1 MNKNLL
7 YIGAIVSL
15 LSLFT
20 RCDMP
25 HLEPEQRSGKAAVRV
40 QIGTANTQARTVS
53 PTVALEDV
61 SAWELR
67 GGKQGDTETLLAEFA
82 SAQGTS
88 ISLETGTW
96 SFTLKGYKDG
106 ALILSGTIAEQAI
119 SLDAANVL
127 VFTVAPALEETGSIS
142 IVINLPA
149 DSGISSARVFRDGT
163 ELSLSLT
170 PADNQITF
178 SETAYT
184 AGDYYFSIRL
194 YKGEDL
200 YGVVSE
206 LVQVRAN
213 LESAKTYTL
222 TQEDLKY
229 VYVIT
234 YHKWE
239 GETET
244 GYYRYTDATVTL
256 PEPSREDYVFKGWYA
271 DENLSG
277 SRLTQIPSGSTGDK
291 DFYAKWALV
300 RVPAELNLAES
311 LEWISANVE
320 EGGNYTIT
328 VNTDEALA
336 PKTLSYSGKHV
347 GITLIG
353 NSTERMIR
361 LSANGNLFTVESGV
375 TLTLANNITLQG
387 RGDNSSSLVQVNSSG
402 TLVMENGSK
411 ITGNTYSSSY
421 NDAYGGG
428 VYVNSGTFTMN
439 GGEISGNSAAIDY
452 YPSSSGGGGVF
463 VSNGTFTMNGGE
475 ISSNTASRSSWSCRS
490 YGGGVYVSSGTFTM
504 NGGEISSNTAVS
516 YSSSGGGVYMS
527 NGTFTMNGGEI
538 SGNSAAAEAGDSYYS
553 PGGGGVYMSSGTFT
567 MNGGEISGNSAAGS
581 SSGGGG
587 VYVYSNGTFTKES
600 GGTIYGSNAEDAL
613 KNTAGSGN
621 AYGHGVYV
629 DSSKKRNT
637 TAGAGLTLD
646 SSLDGAAGGWVDQ
659 YTVTF
664 DADGGSPATQ
674 TMTVDSSTISN
685 IQYSSV
691 SGGEWTIQS
700 DERLLSPAI
709 AHNGVTKARLSFTS
723 VESNTS
729 ISIQLDVSSE
739 ANFDY
744 AFISN
749 LDSSSATATSD
760 YYRRISGEESVTLSI
775 PVSNAGNHFI
785 EIGYQKDGAGSS
797 GSDCAWFKVISGG
810 SGGSAAPSEPA
821 RSGYTFSGWYT
832 QQNGGGAQFVIATA
846 STTVR
851 ADRTVYAKWLPDT
864 SVQISLRPAWEELP
878 ISNTNLFVSESA
890 QFSAGGGYQ
899 GYTWYWDGAAIAGET
914 SSTYTLG
921 PMQDQPEPMNCR

>member
-7 YIGAIVSL
+7 YMSAIVSL

-25 HLEPEQRSGKAAVRV
+25 HLEPERSSGKAAVRV
-40 QIGTANTQARTVS
+40 QIGSADTQARTVS

-82 SAQGTS
+82 GAQGTS

-96 SFTLKGYKDG
+96 SFTLKGYKDS
-106 ALILSGTIAEQAI
+106 AFILSGAIAEQAI
-119 SLDAANVL
+119 SLDAANIL
-127 VFTVAPALEETGSIS
+127 EFTVAPVGEGEGTVSM
-142 IVINLPA
+142 VIELPA
-149 DSGISSARVFRDGT
+149 DSGISSAQVFRDGT
-163 ELSLSLT
+163 EFGASIT
-170 PADNQITF
+170 PLNNRISF
-178 SETAYT
+178 ETTQT

-194 YKGEDL
+194 YKGADL

-239 GETET
+239 EETET

-328 VNTDEALA
+328 VNADEALA

-361 LSANGNLFTVESGV
+361 LSASGSLFTVESGV
-375 TLTLANNITLQG
+375 ALTLGNNITLQG
-387 RGDNSSSLVQVNSSG
+387 RSDNSSSLVQVNSSG
-402 TLVMENGSK
+402 TLVMESGSK
-411 ITGNTYSSSY
+411 ITGNTAS
-421 NDAYGGG
+421 NCGGG
-428 VYVNSGTFTMN
+428 VYSGGTFTMS
-439 GGEISGNSAAIDY
+439 GGEISGNST
-452 YPSSSGGGGVF
+452 S
-463 VSNGTFTMNGGE
+463 
-475 ISSNTASRSSWSCRS
+475 ASYQA

-504 NGGEISSNTAVS
+504 S
-516 YSSSGGGVYMS
+516 
-527 NGTFTMNGGEI
+527 GGEI
-538 SGNSAAAEAGDSYYS
+538 SGNSASASYSYS
-553 PGGGGVYMSSGTFT
+553 Y
-567 MNGGEISGNSAAGS
+567 
-581 SSGGGG
+581 GGG
-587 VYVYSNGTFTKES
+587 VYVDSGTFTKES

-613 KNTAGSGN
+613 KNTARGN

-637 TAGAGLTLD
+637 TAGAGVTLD
-646 SSLDGAAGGWVDQ
+646 SSLNGAAGGWVDQ

-674 TMTVDSSTISN
+674 TMTVDSATISN

-691 SGGEWTIQS
+691 SGGEWTLQA
-700 DERLLSPAI
+700 DERLQSPVI
-709 AHNGVTKARLSFTS
+709 GHSSVTKARVSFTS
-723 VESNTS
+723 IEDNTA

-739 ANFDY
+739 ENFDY

-749 LDSSSATATSD
+749 LDSSSATASSD

-810 SGGSAAPSEPA
+810 SGSSAAPSEPA
-821 RSGYTFSGWYT
+821 RSGYSFSGWYT
-832 QQNGGGAQFVIATA
+832 ERNGGGAQFVIATA

-851 ADRTVYAKWLPDT
+851 ADTTVYAKWLPDT

-878 ISNTNLFVSESA
+878 LSNTSLLLSESA

-899 GYTWYWDGAAIAGET
+899 GYTWYWDGAAISGET

-921 PMQDQPEPMNCR
+921 ANARPTGTYELSVVVTTSTGEKLSARCRVTIKAQ